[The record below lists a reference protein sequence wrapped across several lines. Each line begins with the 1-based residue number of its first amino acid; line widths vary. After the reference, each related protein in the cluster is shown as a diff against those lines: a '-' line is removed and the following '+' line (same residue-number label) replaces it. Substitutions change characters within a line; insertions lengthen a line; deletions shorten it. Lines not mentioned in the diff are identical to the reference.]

1 MLTLHRETRLAVAPP
16 IAPPTKPRKPMRID
30 AHQHFWRYRSEDYP
44 WIGTGMDLLAQDRLP
59 YQFQPLLEAQGLH
72 ASITV
77 QACPGREETAFLL
90 EMARRDKRIAGIIGW
105 EDIARADL
113 AEQMERWGRAKFL
126 GLRHQMQDD
135 GPDGA
140 ARQALFGQG
149 MQWLQARGY
158 VVDVLA
164 HERQRPA
171 LQQFC
176 ARHDQH
182 WLVLNHL
189 GKPALK
195 EFRKGRA
202 AFERWRQ
209 ELRELTAMPHVACK
223 ISGLLTEAD
232 WLRGLSMRDFDHI
245 VQCLDTALD
254 LFGPQRLMFGSD
266 WPVCLLAAS
275 YSRVVAVVREWSA
288 TRLSAADQEA
298 LWGESSAT
306 IYDLMT

>member
-1 MLTLHRETRLAVAPP
+1 MLTLHREVRMPTPP
-16 IAPPTKPRKPMRID
+16 AGRCKTPLRID

-44 WIGTGMDLLAQDRLP
+44 WIGAGMDLLAQDRLP

-77 QACPGREETAFLL
+77 QARQGRDETAFLL

-105 EDIARADL
+105 EDLSAPDL
-113 AEQMERWGRAKFL
+113 AEQMERWGRHKLL
-126 GLRHQMQDD
+126 GLRHQLQEHDD
-135 GPDGA
+135 ANTLLTPAPLD
-140 ARQALFGQG
+140 QG
-149 MQWLQARGY
+149 VRWLQERSY
-158 VVDVLA
+158 TLDVLA
-164 HERQRPA
+164 HERHLPQLR
-171 LQQFC
+171 QFC

-182 WLVLNHL
+182 WVVLNHL

-232 WLRGLSMRDFDHI
+232 WLRGLCTRDFEHI

-275 YSRVVAVVREWSA
+275 YSRVVTVVREWSA
-288 TRLSAADQEA
+288 TRLCPSDQDA
-298 LWGESSAT
+298 LWGESSAR
-306 IYDLMT
+306 IYGLLT